1 MSSPIH
7 LLRIRLPFFIF
18 LISVTSFYYSCT
30 SLWLLSFL
38 CRISRIGFQ
47 FSFPKIIQCL
57 IQKARKMDHRAAKL
71 NVIASLDFSLT
82 SLLFLQF
89 GLHRFIWNHL
99 CAKTNLTPFT
109 FPQEGSGLVYV
120 MLEPK
125 EQRQW
130 VMIGGASW
138 GAGDLKDQNHSAESS
153 LRF

>member
-7 LLRIRLPFFIF
+7 FLCIRLPFFIF

-57 IQKARKMDHRAAKL
+57 IQKTRKMDHRAAKL

-99 CAKTNLTPFT
+99 CAKNKLDSFYFSTGGVRACVRDAWTKRA
-109 FPQEGSGLVYV
+109 EAVGHD
-120 MLEPK
+120 
-125 EQRQW
+125 QW
-130 VMIGGASW
+130 CLLGSW
-138 GAGDLKDQNHSAESS
+138 GLKRPEP
-153 LRF
+153 LCRI